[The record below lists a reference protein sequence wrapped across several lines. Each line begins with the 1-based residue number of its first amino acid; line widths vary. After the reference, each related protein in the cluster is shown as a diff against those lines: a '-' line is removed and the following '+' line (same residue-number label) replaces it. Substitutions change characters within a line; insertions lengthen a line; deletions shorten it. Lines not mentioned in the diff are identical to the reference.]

1 MAIDDPN
8 PLLSLWWKLPGM
20 KSRPEPDSGEMSS
33 GIIIPFQGPR
43 QGILRVLIPRGFMGF
58 WWWSHSLWV
67 FMCFFLK
74 IIWRKIRS
82 TRKLSLGPKKTG
94 FSHRKNNKWSN
105 QEPSCSS
112 LKAKASSYNFTTSS
126 TGHCEADEAGSG
138 RDQAPVMVAPIHPR
152 MTWRRGV
159 NKLWK
164 VVELHHFPH
173 DFPHG
178 KLANLG
184 SLFLE
189 KAISKTKK
197 TASDTRKSG
206 F

>member
-1 MAIDDPN
+1 M
-8 PLLSLWWKLPGM
+8 
-20 KSRPEPDSGEMSS
+20 
-33 GIIIPFQGPR
+33 IPF
-43 QGILRVLIPRGFMGF
+43 FMGF
-58 WWWSHSLWV
+58 YV
-67 FMCFFLK
+67 FFFK

-138 RDQAPVMVAPIHPR
+138 RDQAPVMVAPIHPH

-173 DFPHG
+173 DFPMENLQIWGPCFWKKPYRKQRKQHRTHG
-178 KLANLG
+178 NLAF
-184 SLFLE
+184 SWAWWITE
-189 KAISKTKK
+189 K
-197 TASDTRKSG
+197 
-206 F
+206 